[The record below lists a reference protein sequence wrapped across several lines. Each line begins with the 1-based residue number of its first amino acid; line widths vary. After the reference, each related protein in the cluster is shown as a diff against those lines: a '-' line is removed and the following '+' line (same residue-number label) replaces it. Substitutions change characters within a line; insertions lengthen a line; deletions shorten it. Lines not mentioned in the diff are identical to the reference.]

1 MRTAPIGVAL
11 AAALALAAC
20 DRASMDNA
28 DREGAAIGQKA
39 NEALARTKEGLVDA
53 GRKARD
59 TLSQATTPAPDTRP
73 AAPAQP
79 ASGNTSADASAT
91 SATTT
96 TATSTSKPAGETGRQ
111 AREALA
117 DAAITASIKT
127 DFLKDPD
134 LSVLKIDVD
143 TRDGVVTLNGLAEN
157 DTARTRAEHI
167 AEGIKGVR
175 QVRNFLVTKRT

>member
-28 DREGAAIGQKA
+28 DREGAAIGKKA

-73 AAPAQP
+73 AEPAEP
-79 ASGNTSADASAT
+79 ASGNTNGDAST
-91 SATTT
+91 ATTT
-96 TATSTSKPAGETGRQ
+96 TSTGKPAGDTGRQ

-143 TRDGVVTLNGLAEN
+143 TRDGVVTLNGLAES
-157 DTARTRAEHI
+157 DAAKTRAEHI